1 MIKLEY
7 SNEDFYFCTT
17 ANWSTIVL
25 AKNIEEATREAI
37 DCAKFVLDKNFMV
50 SPCMRVKKIEE
61 NFEDSDSLFR
71 IDQIL
76 ADVGMHKE
84 SRSMSEILKNIKK

>member
-1 MIKLEY
+1 MIKLED

-17 ANWSTIVL
+17 ANWSTMVL
-25 AKNIEEATREAI
+25 AENEEQATREAI
-37 DCAKFVLDKNFMV
+37 SCAKFVLDKEFMV
-50 SPCMRVKKIEE
+50 SPCMRVKKFKD
-61 NFEDSDSLFR
+61 NFEDADSLFR

-76 ADVGMHKE
+76 ADIGMHKE

>member
-1 MIKLEY
+1 MIKLED

-17 ANWSTIVL
+17 ANWSTMVL
-25 AKNIEEATREAI
+25 AENEEQATREAI
-37 DCAKFVLDKNFMV
+37 SCAKFVLDKEFMV
-50 SPCMRVKKIEE
+50 SPCMRVKKFKD
-61 NFEDSDSLFR
+61 NFVDSDSLFR

-76 ADVGMHKE
+76 ADIGMHKE

>member
-1 MIKLEY
+1 MIKLEN
-7 SNEDFYFCTT
+7 SEEDFYFCTT

-25 AKNIEEATREAI
+25 AEDKEEAAREALS
-37 DCAKFVLDKNFMV
+37 CAKFVLDKKFMV
-50 SPCMRVKKIEE
+50 SPYMRIKKIKDK
-61 NFEDSDSLFR
+61 FEDSDSLFR

-76 ADVGMHKE
+76 ADIGMHKE